1 MNLASTIKNYLI
13 LKNWNEITG
22 NLSKCQEI
30 QLRGIL
36 PFFEIKKEFN
46 WISVGTKFASKK
58 NFELQ
63 NSSSKFLPENFFTLT
78 FVQYNFEMAAMVEVI
93 VVVLAVVW
101 LGGSPGCR
109 TNRELGFDA
118 SYCARDKNLPFAT
131 FRNNIFSFSNTVL
144 GQK

>member
-1 MNLASTIKNYLI
+1 MKLLGTFQSVRKFSFGVFCHFSKLKKNLIEFRS
-13 LKNWNEITG
+13 EP
-22 NLSKCQEI
+22 NLHQ
-30 QLRGIL
+30 
-36 PFFEIKKEFN
+36 
-46 WISVGTKFASKK
+46 KK

-63 NSSSKFLPENFFTLT
+63 NSSSKFLRENFFTLA

-131 FRNNIFSFSNTVL
+131 FRNNIFSFSNTVM